1 MAQRKS
7 KYRFD
12 ENRGVVR
19 AKFYELVD
27 AGERPPEIQLC
38 TFEQLEF
45 KLTARGSKRRTA
57 TEKLSHL
64 SKLYVAKLRD
74 LQKAKKEKPPITSA
88 QTTKFSVLIERYK
101 SEILPELSFSS
112 QKAIAFQLKYW
123 SNEGGHRVLAE
134 INAPWISQ
142 KRAELKKAKR
152 TPATVNRYLAALSV
166 VLSAC
171 VKEWHLIAF
180 NPAQNVRKLKEPRGR
195 TRYLTEKELKAL
207 LKAVSPRADLKLAVM
222 LALST
227 GARRMEIWSLKRNDI
242 DLENGFATFNKTK
255 TGVARTVPICG
266 ESLELLREYLARSES
281 KLLFPSEKNNNFP
294 FDFRRSFKAALVKA
308 KIDDF
313 SWHDLRHSAASYLIR
328 AGVDLRIAGEI
339 LGHKNISMTMKYSHL
354 APNHLTDAVEK
365 MTKKFL

>member
-12 ENRGVVR
+12 EKRGVVR
-19 AKFYELVD
+19 AKFYELVED
-27 AGERPPEIQLC
+27 GERPAELQLC

-45 KLTARGSKRRTA
+45 KLTTRGAKRRTA

-64 SKLYVAKLRD
+64 SQLYLERLRK
-74 LQKAKKEKPPITSA
+74 LQKEKKEKPPTTSA
-88 QTTKFSVLIERYK
+88 QTTKFSVLIEQYQK
-101 SEILPELSFSS
+101 EILPELSFSS
-112 QKAIAFQLKYW
+112 QKAIANQLKYW
-123 SNEGGHRVLAE
+123 NREGGHRVLAD
-134 INAPWISQ
+134 INAPWIAQ
-142 KRAELKKAKR
+142 KRSELKKAKR
-152 TPATVNRYLAALSV
+152 TSATVNRYLAALSV

-195 TRYLTEKELKAL
+195 TRYLSEKELKAL

-222 LALST
+222 LALAT
-227 GARRMEIWSLKRNDI
+227 GARRMEIWSLKRDEI
-242 DLENGFATFNKTK
+242 DLENGFATFNQTK
-255 TGVARTVPICG
+255 TGVARTVPIRG
-266 ESLELLREYLARSES
+266 ESLKLLRDYLAQSDTP
-281 KLLFPSEKNNNFP
+281 LLFPSEKNPNFP
-294 FDFRRSFKAALVKA
+294 FDFRRSFKSALDKA
-308 KIDDF
+308 KIEDF

>member
-1 MAQRKS
+1 MAQSKS

-12 ENRGVVR
+12 EKRGVVR
-19 AKFYELVD
+19 AKFYELVEM
-27 AGERPPEIQLC
+27 GERPPELQLC

-45 KLTARGSKRRTA
+45 KLTERGSKRRTA
-57 TEKLSHL
+57 SEKFTHL
-64 SKLYVAKLRD
+64 SKLYLNRLRE
-74 LQKAKKEKPPITSA
+74 LQKEKKEKPKKTNA
-88 QTTKFSVLIERYK
+88 QTIKFSTLIELYK
-101 SEILPELSFSS
+101 KDILPELSFSS
-112 QKAIAFQLKYW
+112 QSAIANQLKYW
-123 SNEGGHRVLAE
+123 NNTGGRRVLAD
-134 INAPWISQ
+134 INAPWIAQ
-142 KRAELKKAKR
+142 KRAELKKVKR

-171 VKEWHLIAF
+171 VKEWHLIPF

-222 LALST
+222 LALTT

-242 DLENGFATFNKTK
+242 DLQNGFATFSKTK
-255 TGVARTVPICG
+255 TGVARTVPIRG
-266 ESLELLREYLARSES
+266 ESLELLRDYLARSES
-281 KLLFPSEKNNNFP
+281 TLLFPGEKNPAVP

-328 AGVDLRIAGEI
+328 SGVDLRIAGEI

-354 APNHLTDAVEK
+354 APDHLTEAVEN